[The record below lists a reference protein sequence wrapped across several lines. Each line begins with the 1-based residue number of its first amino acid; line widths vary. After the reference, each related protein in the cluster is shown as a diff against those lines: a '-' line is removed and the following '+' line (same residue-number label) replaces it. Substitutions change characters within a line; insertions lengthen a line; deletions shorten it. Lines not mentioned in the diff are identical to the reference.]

1 MLLSHSTFLGV
12 FALTATTIASTACLD
27 NPVHDTIAFFSGTAL
42 TFGSNYTNAAD
53 CGHKCS
59 ILPACQ
65 TWLFTS
71 GGQCELFRHSPVAT
85 APNPNFTYGLC
96 GQGSSPSPSVR
107 PPLMPSSSYLIHQT
121 AASSHTPNMVGLY
134 IIHDCLRWQAML
146 ELKFLNLSPV
156 ISAFLPLCDTSNDQT
171 ERPLQ
176 FDNTG
181 SCPLRVPGFREIPLD
196 YEFDINQRFAH
207 GAREHYSRRA
217 IRLTAPEVQMLRLME
232 RITDIPN
239 WEHDVFDEQSLA
251 QWRAQAS
258 SSYASLDS
266 NSDQDVDMDLITT
279 RAWLWCVAE
288 LQDKAKG
295 FRDTGHV
302 IVLNADSG
310 VGKRDDQAL
319 RDELQEALRP
329 LLTTT
334 KGSGAHDLVDPSLH
348 MLVYG
353 RTTVLSDGGWVP
365 PPATDGSVSQLYCP
379 STDPRQA
386 TAPVQDPSRSRTALI
401 PRELF
406 YLQDNRKLQQVSFRF
421 QWLPCEVEFA
431 EPSGTAVR
439 ITSYINNLHPSH
451 TQAYSAI
458 EKLISYAI
466 GSWNKVLVKGT
477 GGRMPRRIYTY
488 GVTDRE
494 EECLMDVEPPE
505 DILPVV
511 WNQEITRRAWSPE
524 QWESYCTK
532 VREYLILPD
541 VDPKYRVFA
550 PEPGDPPETEDLL
563 AWMTPE
569 MWASPAHVEE
579 IIRAKFRRLHRFS
592 YPEPGISYTYED
604 WKRGQTANPIFGP
617 WLWDHKFDSPR
628 NHDYYSV
635 SLEDQFR
642 KQGLQVI
649 VQVFS
654 IDLTPED
661 CGDDGAHVYPGDPEF
676 HVDGMLNEHIVATAH
691 FCYSAENITESRIS
705 YQQRD
710 CLHISGHQPDPFCIY
725 KLYGIPP
732 SPGPGED
739 PNALPLQ
746 TLGSVAVTQGRFLMW
761 PNALRYKRL
770 PFSLLD
776 PSRPGHQ
783 RCVVLWLVDP
793 HYRICSTRN
802 VPPQQHD
809 WWRNAV
815 LAKVSTTP
823 LSTLPPELMD
833 MVMEE
838 TGPWPMHLAEALQY
852 KKESEKEREEAVPH
866 QLSHIQTYGFWWEL
880 S

>member
-1 MLLSHSTFLGV
+1 MS
-12 FALTATTIASTACLD
+12 D
-27 NPVHDTIAFFSGTAL
+27 
-42 TFGSNYTNAAD
+42 
-53 CGHKCS
+53 
-59 ILPACQ
+59 
-65 TWLFTS
+65 
-71 GGQCELFRHSPVAT
+71 R
-85 APNPNFTYGLC
+85 
-96 GQGSSPSPSVR
+96 
-107 PPLMPSSSYLIHQT
+107 
-121 AASSHTPNMVGLY
+121 
-134 IIHDCLRWQAML
+134 
-146 ELKFLNLSPV
+146 
-156 ISAFLPLCDTSNDQT
+156 T
-171 ERPLQ
+171 ERSLQ

-181 SCPLRVPGFREIPLD
+181 SCPLRVPGFSGIPLD
-196 YEFDINQRFAH
+196 YEFDFNQRFAH
-207 GAREHYSRRA
+207 GARENYSRRA

-239 WEHDVFDEQSLA
+239 WEHDVFNEQNLA

-279 RAWLWCVAE
+279 KAWLWCVAE
-288 LQDKAKG
+288 LKDKAKG
-295 FRDTGHV
+295 FRDTGYV

-310 VGKRDDQAL
+310 VCKIDDKAL
-319 RDELQEALRP
+319 GDDLQEALRP
-329 LLTTT
+329 LLPTR
-334 KGSGAHDLVDPSLH
+334 KGGGIHDLVDPSLY

-353 RTTVLSDGGWVP
+353 RTTVLSHGGRVAL
-365 PPATDGSVSQLYCP
+365 PAADGSISQFYPP
-379 STDPRQA
+379 STDPRLA
-386 TAPVQDPSRSRTALI
+386 TAPAQDPSRSITALI

-406 YLQDNRKLQQVSFRF
+406 YLQDNLKLQQVSFRF

-458 EKLISYAI
+458 EKLISRAI
-466 GSWNKVLVKGT
+466 GPWNEVLVKGA

-494 EECLMDVEPPE
+494 EECPMDVEPPE

-524 QWESYCTK
+524 QWESHCSK
-532 VREYLILPD
+532 VREYLTLPD
-541 VDPKYRVFA
+541 VDPKYRVFE

-569 MWASPAHVEE
+569 MWASPARVAE

-617 WLWDHKFDSPR
+617 WPSDHEFDPPR
-628 NHDYYSV
+628 NHEYYSV
-635 SLEDQFR
+635 SLENQFR

-654 IDLTPED
+654 IDLTPEG
-661 CGDDGAHVYPGDPEF
+661 CGGDDVAHAYPGDPEF

-710 CLHISGHQPDPFCIY
+710 RLHIFGHQPDPFCIY

-732 SPGPGED
+732 CPGPGED

-783 RCVVLWLVDP
+783 RCVVLRLVDP

-815 LAKVSTTP
+815 LANSATTP
-823 LSTLPPELMD
+823 LSTLPQELMD
-833 MVMEE
+833 MVMKE
-838 TGPWPMHLAEALQY
+838 TGPWPMQLSEALQH
-852 KKESEKEREEAVPH
+852 KADSEKEREEAVPH
-866 QLSHIQTYGFWWEL
+866 QLLYIQSYDFWWEL

>member
-1 MLLSHSTFLGV
+1 MLLSHSIFLGL
-12 FALTATTIASTACLD
+12 FALAATTIASTACLD
-27 NPVHDTIAFFSGTAL
+27 NSVRDTIAFFSGTAL

-59 ILPACQ
+59 TLQACR

-71 GGQCELFRHSPVAT
+71 GGQL
-85 APNPNFTYGLC
+85 
-96 GQGSSPSPSVR
+96 
-107 PPLMPSSSYLIHQT
+107 
-121 AASSHTPNMVGLY
+121 
-134 IIHDCLRWQAML
+134 
-146 ELKFLNLSPV
+146 
-156 ISAFLPLCDTSNDQT
+156 
-171 ERPLQ
+171 
-176 FDNTG
+176 
-181 SCPLRVPGFREIPLD
+181 PGFSGIPLD
-196 YEFDINQRFAH
+196 YEFDFNQRFAH
-207 GAREHYSRRA
+207 GARENYSRRA

-239 WEHDVFDEQSLA
+239 WEHDVFNEQNLA

-279 RAWLWCVAE
+279 KAWFWCVAE

-295 FRDTGHV
+295 LRDTGYV

-310 VGKRDDQAL
+310 VGKIDDEAL
-319 RDELQEALRP
+319 GDDLQEALRP
-329 LLTTT
+329 LLPTR
-334 KGSGAHDLVDPSLH
+334 KGGGIHDLVDPSLY

-353 RTTVLSDGGWVP
+353 RTTVLSHGGRVAL
-365 PPATDGSVSQLYCP
+365 PAADGSISQFYPP
-379 STDPRQA
+379 STDPRLA
-386 TAPVQDPSRSRTALI
+386 TAPVQDPSRSITALI

-406 YLQDNRKLQQVSFRF
+406 YLQDNLKLQQVSFRF

-439 ITSYINNLHPSH
+439 ITSPI
-451 TQAYSAI
+451 
-458 EKLISYAI
+458 LISRAI
-466 GSWNKVLVKGT
+466 GPWNEVLVKGA

-494 EECLMDVEPPE
+494 EECPIDVDPPE

-511 WNQEITRRAWSPE
+511 WNQKITRRAWSPE
-524 QWESYCTK
+524 QWESHCSK
-532 VREYLILPD
+532 VREYLTLPD
-541 VDPKYRVFA
+541 VDPKYRVFE

-569 MWASPAHVEE
+569 MWASPARVAE

-617 WLWDHKFDSPR
+617 WPSDHEFDPPR
-628 NHDYYSV
+628 NHEYYSV
-635 SLEDQFR
+635 SLENQFR

-654 IDLTPED
+654 IDLTPEG
-661 CGDDGAHVYPGDPEF
+661 CGGDDGAHAYPGDPEF
-676 HVDGMLNEHIVATAH
+676 QVDGMLNEHIVATAH

-710 CLHISGHQPDPFCIY
+710 RLHIFGHQPDPFCIY

-732 SPGPGED
+732 CPGPGED

-783 RCVVLWLVDP
+783 RCVVLRLVDP

-815 LAKVSTTP
+815 LANSATTP
-823 LSTLPPELMD
+823 LSTLPQELMD
-833 MVMEE
+833 MVMKE
-838 TGPWPMHLAEALQY
+838 TGPWPMQLSEALQH
-852 KKESEKEREEAVPH
+852 KADSEKEREKAVPH
-866 QLSHIQTYGFWWEL
+866 QLLYIQSYDFWWEL

>member
-1 MLLSHSTFLGV
+1 MRLSHSTFLGL

-27 NPVHDTIAFFSGTAL
+27 NSVHDTIAFFSGTAL

-59 ILPACQ
+59 TLPACR

-71 GGQCELFRHSPVAT
+71 GGQL
-85 APNPNFTYGLC
+85 
-96 GQGSSPSPSVR
+96 
-107 PPLMPSSSYLIHQT
+107 
-121 AASSHTPNMVGLY
+121 
-134 IIHDCLRWQAML
+134 
-146 ELKFLNLSPV
+146 
-156 ISAFLPLCDTSNDQT
+156 
-171 ERPLQ
+171 
-176 FDNTG
+176 
-181 SCPLRVPGFREIPLD
+181 PGFSGIPLD

-239 WEHDVFDEQSLA
+239 WEYDVFDEQNLA

-258 SSYASLDS
+258 SFYASLDS

-279 RAWLWCVAE
+279 KAWLWCVAE

-295 FRDTGHV
+295 FRDTGYV

-310 VGKRDDQAL
+310 VSKIDDEAL
-319 RDELQEALRP
+319 GDDLQEALRP
-329 LLTTT
+329 LLPT
-334 KGSGAHDLVDPSLH
+334 KKGGGIRNLVDPSLY

-353 RTTVLSDGGWVP
+353 RTTVLSHGGRVAL
-365 PPATDGSVSQLYCP
+365 PAGDGSASQFYPP
-379 STDPRQA
+379 STDPRLA
-386 TAPVQDPSRSRTALI
+386 TAPVQDLSRSRTALI

-406 YLQDNRKLQQVSFRF
+406 YLQDNLKLQQVSFRF

-466 GSWNKVLVKGT
+466 GSWNEVLVKGT

-511 WNQEITRRAWSPE
+511 WNQEITRRAWSSE
-524 QWESYCTK
+524 QWESHCAK
-532 VREYLILPD
+532 VREYLTLPD
-541 VDPKYRVFA
+541 VDPKYRVFEH
-550 PEPGDPPETEDLL
+550 EPGDPPETEDLL

-569 MWASPAHVEE
+569 MWASPARVEE
-579 IIRAKFRRLHRFS
+579 IIRAKFMRLHRFS

-617 WLWDHKFDSPR
+617 WPCDHEFDSPR

-654 IDLTPED
+654 MDLTPEG
-661 CGDDGAHVYPGDPEF
+661 CGDDGAHAYLGDPEF

-710 CLHISGHQPDPFCIY
+710 RLHISGHQPDPFCIY
-725 KLYGIPP
+725 KVYGIPP

-739 PNALPLQ
+739 TNALPLQ

-802 VPPQQHD
+802 VPPQQHG

-815 LAKVSTTP
+815 LANSATTP
-823 LSTLPPELMD
+823 LSTLPQELMD
-833 MVMEE
+833 MVMKK
-838 TGPWPMHLAEALQY
+838 TGPWPMQLSEALQY
-852 KKESEKEREEAVPH
+852 KADSEKEREEAVPH
-866 QLSHIQTYGFWWEL
+866 QLSHIQAYDFWWEL